1 MTDFASTQHRLVPR
15 AEPSLLG
22 IWTLVVWLLC
32 CGVGML
38 GWVMKYERPRPPAAP
53 IEAVV
58 VRPLTV
64 ELASTPSVPE
74 HPAPA
79 PVLPATVHPPPA
91 PEPVTLPSVPRLIPV
106 DAPGP
111 AFLFPT
117 PARLDL
123 PARPP
128 SPPEIAGQ
136 GAVTTKAGSSAP
148 SPESSGVAATPETL
162 VFGQG
167 PGKQPAPDY
176 PRQAV
181 RQGQEGKVLV
191 RLSVNPQGSV
201 DSAYAV
207 TPSAWPLLNQAA
219 VRTVRERWRFPAGPP
234 RLYEVLIRFQLAH

>member
-1 MTDFASTQHRLVPR
+1 MSNAASTQYRPAPR
-15 AEPSLLG
+15 AEPSLIG

-32 CGVGML
+32 CGVGVL
-38 GWVMKYERPRPPAAP
+38 GWVLPYERPRPPAVP
-53 IEAVV
+53 LEAVV
-58 VRPLTV
+58 VGPLTV
-64 ELASTPSVPE
+64 ELADTPSVPE
-74 HPAPA
+74 TPTR
-79 PVLPATVHPPPA
+79 VLPATVHPPPA

-111 AFLFPT
+111 AILFPT
-117 PARLDL
+117 PARLDF

-136 GAVTTKAGSSAP
+136 GAVATKAESSAA
-148 SPESSGVAATPETL
+148 SPESPGVAATPETL

-181 RQGQEGKVLV
+181 RQGQEGIVLV
-191 RLSVNPQGSV
+191 RLSVNRQGGV

-234 RLYEVLIRFQLAH
+234 RLYDVVIRFQLAH